1 MKKRKLG
8 KFGPEV
14 SAIGIGA
21 MSFSDFYGPT
31 DEAQSH
37 QILTAALDGGIT
49 HLDTANVYGTGCS
62 ESAIG
67 TFLSKQGKRKN
78 DLFSIATKAGIS
90 KDAQSGKRMF
100 DNSKAHLQ
108 SELEGSLKRLG
119 VESVDLFYIHRRDPK
134 IPIEEVTETL
144 ASFQSEGKIKS
155 FGFSEIA
162 PSSLKRASKIHHVG
176 AVQSEYSLSVR
187 SPELGLL
194 QMTKDLGTA
203 FVAFSPLGRS
213 LLTDRPHMLDKVQ
226 EVPWLRTNPRF
237 QEPNL
242 SFNLRATDPFR
253 ALAAELNTSAAALA
267 IAWLLHKYDHV
278 IPIPGTRFVKHL
290 NEHLDGMHFEL
301 SEQDITRIEEVL
313 PIGWAH
319 GDRYSLDQWIGPEK
333 YC

>member
-49 HLDTANVYGTGCS
+49 HLDTANVYGNGCS

-134 IPIEEVTETL
+134 SQL
-144 ASFQSEGKIKS
+144 RKLQ
-155 FGFSEIA
+155 
-162 PSSLKRASKIHHVG
+162 KR
-176 AVQSEYSLSVR
+176 
-187 SPELGLL
+187 
-194 QMTKDLGTA
+194 
-203 FVAFSPLGRS
+203 
-213 LLTDRPHMLDKVQ
+213 
-226 EVPWLRTNPRF
+226 WLRF
-237 QEPNL
+237 
-242 SFNLRATDPFR
+242 
-253 ALAAELNTSAAALA
+253 
-267 IAWLLHKYDHV
+267 
-278 IPIPGTRFVKHL
+278 
-290 NEHLDGMHFEL
+290 
-301 SEQDITRIEEVL
+301 
-313 PIGWAH
+313 
-319 GDRYSLDQWIGPEK
+319 
-333 YC
+333 